1 MLTTVLMGSKLN
13 GANPAPVC
21 TSDLLDK
28 CLWMEHLASR
38 KSRYIIYIIIIIS
51 RDILKL
57 LLQRCELKRVF
68 LAAVYQPDMMPGCRI
83 YNLYL
88 SFKYEC
94 IETQRQN
101 ISFSSPVKSDFRAFC
116 APLWVH
122 WHSTGNCKHSH
133 WINYQLF
140 PPRSVWLLWKKG
152 RLTVLNFGP
161 HVESSL
167 VSSYKENEREQVP
180 GERWT
185 HEKVIFRKP
194 RSGEVMELASHLP
207 FSWSL
212 SCLESSSVTGTV

>member
-1 MLTTVLMGSKLN
+1 MEVILHQCALPTCWTNVSGWN
-13 GANPAPVC
+13 VWPHTNP
-21 TSDLLDK
+21 D
-28 CLWMEHLASR
+28 W
-38 KSRYIIYIIIIIS
+38 
-51 RDILKL
+51 DILKL
-57 LLQRCELKRVF
+57 PLQRCELKRVF

-83 YNLYL
+83 YNLHL

-161 HVESSL
+161 HVESPL
-167 VSSYKENEREQVP
+167 VSSCKENEREQVP
-180 GERWT
+180 GEQGT
-185 HEKVIFRKP
+185 HEKVIFRRP
-194 RSGEVMELASHLP
+194 RSGEVNG
-207 FSWSL
+207 
-212 SCLESSSVTGTV
+212 TGITFAF